1 MLLPGSGRSCQEKAP
16 IRPWR
21 DACSSLQLG
30 VPFRRL
36 WSCRP
41 RSVLEVRRLGPAPPL
56 PQLLLLTKRPG
67 GFPSPSYHRCYAST
81 VMVAGG
87 GSNEGPLS
95 EEPIHSFVHSSCDMS
110 SIPQAPQRQQ
120 WFNCF
125 SRPAGA
131 VQTQKEGRGLQAV
144 NPRRA
149 GAERHQ
155 SAVHSGHGGAA
166 GTPLGRHRLCWEG
179 SERL

>member
-1 MLLPGSGRSCQEKAP
+1 MV
-16 IRPWR
+16 
-21 DACSSLQLG
+21 LQTP
-30 VPFRRL
+30 V
-36 WSCRP
+36 C
-41 RSVLEVRRLGPAPPL
+41 
-56 PQLLLLTKRPG
+56 PG
-67 GFPSPSYHRCYAST
+67 GQEAGASSTSTSVSPVDQKAWRISIPLLSQVCYAST

-95 EEPIHSFVHSSCDMS
+95 EEPIHSFVRSSCDMS